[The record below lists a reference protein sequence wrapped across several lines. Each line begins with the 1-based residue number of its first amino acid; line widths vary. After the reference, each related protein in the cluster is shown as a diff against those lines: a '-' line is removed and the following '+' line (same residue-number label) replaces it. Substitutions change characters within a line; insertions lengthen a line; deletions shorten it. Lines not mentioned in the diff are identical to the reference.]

1 MKKNEFVKSLNVSRE
16 TLNSFCEYENLLSK
30 WNEKINLVSKNTLV
44 DIWERHFLDS
54 GQIIKHVEASGK
66 RWVDVGSGA
75 GFPGLVVALLL
86 RERRIDC
93 DLVLVEKNPKKG
105 FFLKE
110 VIRKLNL
117 SVEVVNDNI
126 YTLEPLNAD
135 ILTARAFSDLNN
147 LIEIAFRHR
156 KKEGICLFL
165 KGENYRIEL
174 DKTLNYWFFD
184 YDIVDSLSSSSG
196 KIIRV
201 KQIFKR
207 IGEQNL

>member
-1 MKKNEFVKSLNVSRE
+1 MKKYEFVKSLNVSRE
-16 TLNSFCEYENLLSK
+16 TLNGFYEYKTLLSK

-54 GQIIKHVEASGK
+54 GQIIKHVEVSGK

-86 RERRIDC
+86 RDRKIDC
-93 DLVLVEKNPKKG
+93 DLVVVEKNPKKV
-105 FFLKE
+105 FFLNE

-117 SVEVVNDNI
+117 NVEVVNDNI

-135 ILTARAFSDLNN
+135 ILTARAFSELNN
-147 LIEIAFRHR
+147 LIEISFRHR
-156 KKEGICLFL
+156 KKEGLCLFL
-165 KGENYRIEL
+165 KGENYRFEL

-184 YDIVDSLSSSSG
+184 YDVVSSLSSSSG

-201 KQIFKR
+201 KKIFKR
-207 IGEQNL
+207 

>member
-16 TLNSFCEYENLLSK
+16 TLNGFYEYETLLSK

-86 RERRIDC
+86 RDRKIDC

-105 FFLKE
+105 FFLNE

-135 ILTARAFSDLNN
+135 ILTARAFSELNN

-201 KQIFKR
+201 KKIFKR
-207 IGEQNL
+207 

>member
-16 TLNSFCEYENLLSK
+16 TLKSFYEYEALLSK

-44 DIWERHFLDS
+44 NIWERHFLDS

-86 RERRIDC
+86 RDRRIDC
-93 DLVLVEKNPKKG
+93 ELVLVEKNPKKG

-126 YTLEPLNAD
+126 DTLEPLNAD
-135 ILTARAFSDLNN
+135 ILTARAFSELNN

-201 KQIFKR
+201 KKIFKR
-207 IGEQNL
+207 

>member
-1 MKKNEFVKSLNVSRE
+1 MKRNEFIKSLNVSRE
-16 TLNSFCEYENLLSK
+16 TLKGFYEYKTLLSK

-66 RWVDVGSGA
+66 IWVDVGSGA

-86 RERRIDC
+86 RDRKIDC
-93 DLVLVEKNPKKG
+93 NLVLVEKNPKKG
-105 FFLKE
+105 FFLNE

-117 SVEVVNDNI
+117 NVEVVNDNI

-135 ILTARAFSDLNN
+135 ILTARAFSELNN
-147 LIEIAFRHR
+147 LIEISFRHR
-156 KKEGICLFL
+156 KRDGLCLFL
-165 KGENYRIEL
+165 KGENYRFEL

-184 YDIVDSLSSSSG
+184 YDVVESLSSSSG

-201 KQIFKR
+201 KKIFKR
-207 IGEQNL
+207 

>member
-1 MKKNEFVKSLNVSRE
+1 MKKYEFVKSLNVSRE
-16 TLNSFCEYENLLSK
+16 TLNGFCEYETLLSK

-44 DIWERHFLDS
+44 DIWGRHFLDS

-86 RERRIDC
+86 RDRKIDC
-93 DLVLVEKNPKKG
+93 DLVLVEKNLKKG
-105 FFLKE
+105 FFLSE
-110 VIRKLNL
+110 VIRKLKL
-117 SVEVVNDNI
+117 SVKVVNDNI
-126 YTLEPLNAD
+126 DTLEPLNAD
-135 ILTARAFSDLNN
+135 ILTARAFSELKN

-201 KQIFKR
+201 KKIFKR
-207 IGEQNL
+207 

>member
-16 TLNSFCEYENLLSK
+16 TLNGFYEYETLLSK

-54 GQIIKHVEASGK
+54 GQIIKHVEVSGK

-86 RERRIDC
+86 RDRKIDC
-93 DLVLVEKNPKKG
+93 DLVLVEKNSKKG
-105 FFLKE
+105 LFLNE

-126 YTLEPLNAD
+126 DNLEPLNAD
-135 ILTARAFSDLNN
+135 ILTARAFSELNN

-184 YDIVDSLSSSSG
+184 YDIIDSLSSSSG

-201 KQIFKR
+201 KKIFKR
-207 IGEQNL
+207 

>member
-1 MKKNEFVKSLNVSRE
+1 MKKIEFVKSLNVSRE
-16 TLNSFCEYENLLSK
+16 TLNGFYEYETLLSK
-30 WNEKINLVSKNTLV
+30 WNKKINLVSKNTLV

-86 RERRIDC
+86 RDRKIDC

-105 FFLKE
+105 FFLSE
-110 VIRKLNL
+110 VIRKLKL

-126 YTLEPLNAD
+126 DTLEPLNAD
-135 ILTARAFSDLNN
+135 ILTARAFSELNN

-201 KQIFKR
+201 KKIFKR
-207 IGEQNL
+207 

>member
-1 MKKNEFVKSLNVSRE
+1 MKKNKFVKSLNVSRE
-16 TLNSFCEYENLLSK
+16 TLNGFYEYETLLSK

-86 RERRIDC
+86 RDRKIDC

-105 FFLKE
+105 FFLSE
-110 VIRKLNL
+110 VIRKLKL

-126 YTLEPLNAD
+126 DTLEPLKAD
-135 ILTARAFSDLNN
+135 ILTARAFSELNK

-165 KGENYRIEL
+165 KGENYRMEL

-184 YDIVDSLSSSSG
+184 YDIIDSLSSSSG

-201 KQIFKR
+201 KKIFKR
-207 IGEQNL
+207 

>member
-1 MKKNEFVKSLNVSRE
+1 MKRNKFIKSLNVSRE
-16 TLNSFCEYENLLSK
+16 TLKGFYEYKTLLSK

-86 RERRIDC
+86 RDRKIDC

-105 FFLKE
+105 FFLNE

-117 SVEVVNDNI
+117 SVQVVNDNI
-126 YTLEPLNAD
+126 YTLESLNAD
-135 ILTARAFSDLNN
+135 ILTARAFSELNN

-165 KGENYRIEL
+165 KGENYRFEL

-184 YDIVDSLSSSSG
+184 YDVVDSLTNPSG

-201 KQIFKR
+201 KNIFKR
-207 IGEQNL
+207 

>member
-1 MKKNEFVKSLNVSRE
+1 MKKYEFVKSLNVSRE
-16 TLNSFCEYENLLSK
+16 TLNGFYEYRTLLSK

-66 RWVDVGSGA
+66 KWVDVGSGA

-86 RERRIDC
+86 RDRKIDC
-93 DLVLVEKNPKKG
+93 DLILVEKNPKKG
-105 FFLKE
+105 FFLNE

-117 SVEVVNDNI
+117 SVNVVNKNI
-126 YTLEPLNAD
+126 DALKPLKAD
-135 ILTARAFSDLNN
+135 ILTARAFSQLNK
-147 LIEIAFRHR
+147 LIEIAFQHR

-165 KGENYRIEL
+165 KGENYRLEL
-174 DKTLNYWFFD
+174 DKTLNHWFFD
-184 YDIVDSLSSSSG
+184 YDVVDSLSSSSG

-201 KQIFKR
+201 KKIFKR
-207 IGEQNL
+207 

>member
-16 TLNSFCEYENLLSK
+16 TLNGFYEYESLLSK
-30 WNEKINLVSKNTLV
+30 WNEKINLVSKNTLT

-54 GQIIKHVEASGK
+54 GQIIKHVDASGK
-66 RWVDVGSGA
+66 KWVDVGSGA

-86 RERRIDC
+86 RDRKIDC
-93 DLVLVEKNPKKG
+93 DLILVEKNPKKG
-105 FFLKE
+105 FFLNE

-126 YTLEPLNAD
+126 DILEPLNAD
-135 ILTARAFSDLNN
+135 ILTARAFSELNN

-201 KQIFKR
+201 KKIFKR
-207 IGEQNL
+207 

>member
-16 TLNSFCEYENLLSK
+16 TLNGFYEYETLLSK

-54 GQIIKHVEASGK
+54 GQIIKHVEVLGK

-86 RERRIDC
+86 RDRKIDC
-93 DLVLVEKNPKKG
+93 DLVLVEKNSKKG
-105 FFLKE
+105 FFLNE

-126 YTLEPLNAD
+126 DNLEPLNAD
-135 ILTARAFSDLNN
+135 ILTARAFSELNN

-201 KQIFKR
+201 KKIFKR
-207 IGEQNL
+207 

>member
-1 MKKNEFVKSLNVSRE
+1 LKKNEFVKSLNVSRE
-16 TLNSFCEYENLLSK
+16 TLKSFYEYETLLSK

-86 RERRIDC
+86 RDRKIDC

-105 FFLKE
+105 FFLNE

-126 YTLEPLNAD
+126 DTLEPLNAD
-135 ILTARAFSDLNN
+135 ILTARAFSELNN

-201 KQIFKR
+201 KKIFKR
-207 IGEQNL
+207 

>member
-16 TLNSFCEYENLLSK
+16 TLNGFYEYETLLSK
-30 WNEKINLVSKNTLV
+30 WNKKINLVSKNTLV

-54 GQIIKHVEASGK
+54 GQIIKHVEVSGK

-86 RERRIDC
+86 RDRKIDC
-93 DLVLVEKNPKKG
+93 DLVLVEKNSKKS
-105 FFLKE
+105 FFLNE

-126 YTLEPLNAD
+126 DNLEPLNAD
-135 ILTARAFSDLNN
+135 ILTARAFSELNN

-156 KKEGICLFL
+156 KNEGICLFM
-165 KGENYRIEL
+165 KGENYRREV

-201 KQIFKR
+201 KKIFK
-207 IGEQNL
+207 L

>member
-1 MKKNEFVKSLNVSRE
+1 MKKYEFVKSLNVSRE
-16 TLNSFCEYENLLSK
+16 TLNSFYEYKTLLSK

-86 RERRIDC
+86 RDRKIDC
-93 DLVLVEKNPKKG
+93 NLVLVEKNPKKG
-105 FFLKE
+105 FFLNE

-117 SVEVVNDNI
+117 SVEVINDNI
-126 YTLEPLNAD
+126 DTLEPLNAD
-135 ILTARAFSDLNN
+135 ILTTRAFSELNN

-184 YDIVDSLSSSSG
+184 YDIVGSLSSSSG
-196 KIIRV
+196 KIIIV
-201 KQIFKR
+201 KKIFKR
-207 IGEQNL
+207 

>member
-16 TLNSFCEYENLLSK
+16 TLSGFYEYNNLLSK
-30 WNEKINLVSKNTLV
+30 WNEKINLVSKSTLV

-86 RERRIDC
+86 RDRKVEC
-93 DLVLVEKNPKKG
+93 NLVLVEKNPKKG
-105 FFLKE
+105 FFLNE

-156 KKEGICLFL
+156 NKEGICLFL
-165 KGENYRIEL
+165 KGENYRTEL

-201 KQIFKR
+201 KKIFKR
-207 IGEQNL
+207 

>member
-1 MKKNEFVKSLNVSRE
+1 MQEDSLKRNQFIKSLNVSRE
-16 TLNSFCEYENLLSK
+16 TLKGFCEYKTLLSK
-30 WNEKINLVSKNTLV
+30 WNEKINLVSKNTLM

-66 RWVDVGSGA
+66 KWVDVGSGA

-86 RERRIDC
+86 RDRKIDC
-93 DLVLVEKNPKKG
+93 DLILVEKNPKKS
-105 FFLKE
+105 FFLNE

-117 SVEVVNDNI
+117 HVEVVNYNI

-135 ILTARAFSDLNN
+135 ILTARAFSELNN

-165 KGENYRIEL
+165 KGENYRFEL

-184 YDIVDSLSSSSG
+184 YDVVDSLSSSSG

-201 KQIFKR
+201 KNIFKR
-207 IGEQNL
+207 

>member
-1 MKKNEFVKSLNVSRE
+1 LKKNKFVKSLNVSRE
-16 TLNSFCEYENLLSK
+16 TLNGFYEYETLLSK

-86 RERRIDC
+86 RDRKIDC

-105 FFLKE
+105 FFLSE
-110 VIRKLNL
+110 VIRKLKL

-126 YTLEPLNAD
+126 DTLEPLKAD
-135 ILTARAFSDLNN
+135 ILTARAFSELNK

-165 KGENYRIEL
+165 KGENYRMEL

-184 YDIVDSLSSSSG
+184 YDIFDSLSNPSG

-201 KQIFKR
+201 KNILKR
-207 IGEQNL
+207 

>member
-16 TLNSFCEYENLLSK
+16 TLNSFYEYETLLSK
-30 WNEKINLVSKNTLV
+30 WNGKINLVSKNTLV

-54 GQIIKHVEASGK
+54 GQIIKHVEVSGK

-86 RERRIDC
+86 RDRKIDC

-105 FFLKE
+105 FFLNE

-117 SVEVVNDNI
+117 NVEVVNDNI

-135 ILTARAFSDLNN
+135 ILTARAFSELNN

-165 KGENYRIEL
+165 KGENYRMEL

-201 KQIFKR
+201 KKIFKR
-207 IGEQNL
+207 

>member
-16 TLNSFCEYENLLSK
+16 TLNDFYEYKTLLSK
-30 WNEKINLVSKNTLV
+30 WNEKINLVSKNTLEN
-44 DIWERHFLDS
+44 IWQRHFLDS
-54 GQIIKHVEASGK
+54 GQIIKNVEASGK

-86 RERRIDC
+86 RDRKVDC
-93 DLVLVEKNPKKG
+93 DLVLVEKNPKKVL
-105 FFLKE
+105 FLNE
-110 VIRKLNL
+110 VIRKLHL
-117 SVEVVNDNI
+117 SVEVVKDNI
-126 YTLEPLNAD
+126 YTLDTLNAD
-135 ILTARAFSDLNN
+135 ILTARAFSKLNN

-174 DKTLNYWFFD
+174 DKTLNNWFFD
-184 YDIVDSLSSSSG
+184 YDIIGSLTSSSG

-201 KQIFKR
+201 KKIFKR
-207 IGEQNL
+207 

>member
-1 MKKNEFVKSLNVSRE
+1 MKNNKFVKSLNVSRE
-16 TLNSFCEYENLLSK
+16 TLNGFYEYETLLSK

-86 RERRIDC
+86 RDRKIDC
-93 DLVLVEKNPKKG
+93 NLVLVEKNPKKG
-105 FFLKE
+105 FFLNE

-117 SVEVVNDNI
+117 NVEVVNDNI

-135 ILTARAFSDLNN
+135 ILTARAFSELNN
-147 LIEIAFRHR
+147 LIEISFRHR
-156 KKEGICLFL
+156 KKEGLCLFL
-165 KGENYRIEL
+165 KGENYRFEL

-184 YDIVDSLSSSSG
+184 YDVVDSLSSSSG

-201 KQIFKR
+201 KKIFKR
-207 IGEQNL
+207 

>member
-16 TLNSFCEYENLLSK
+16 TLNGFYEYETLLSK

-54 GQIIKHVEASGK
+54 GQIIKHVEVSGK

-86 RERRIDC
+86 RDRKIDC

-126 YTLEPLNAD
+126 ETLEPLNAD
-135 ILTARAFSDLNN
+135 ILTARAFSELNN

-201 KQIFKR
+201 KKIFKR
-207 IGEQNL
+207 

>member
-16 TLNSFCEYENLLSK
+16 TLNGFYEYETLLSK

-86 RERRIDC
+86 RDRKIDC
-93 DLVLVEKNPKKG
+93 DLVLVEKNSKKG
-105 FFLKE
+105 FFLNE
-110 VIRKLNL
+110 VIRKFNL

-126 YTLEPLNAD
+126 DNLEPLNAD
-135 ILTARAFSDLNN
+135 ILTARAFSELNN

-201 KQIFKR
+201 KKIFKR
-207 IGEQNL
+207 

>member
-1 MKKNEFVKSLNVSRE
+1 MKKNKFVKSLNVSRE
-16 TLNSFCEYENLLSK
+16 TLSDFYEYKTLLSK
-30 WNEKINLVSKNTLV
+30 WNEKINLVSKHTLI

-54 GQIIKHVEASGK
+54 GQIIINVEASGK

-86 RERRIDC
+86 RDRKVDC
-93 DLVLVEKNPKKG
+93 DLVLVEKHPKKV

-135 ILTARAFSDLNN
+135 ILTARAFSELNN
-147 LIEIAFRHR
+147 LMEIAFRHR

-165 KGENYRIEL
+165 KGENYKIEL
-174 DKTLNYWFFD
+174 DKTLNNWFFD
-184 YDIVDSLSSSSG
+184 YDIVGSLSSSSG
-196 KIIRV
+196 NIIRV
-201 KQIFKR
+201 KKIFKR
-207 IGEQNL
+207 

>member
-16 TLNSFCEYENLLSK
+16 TLNYFYEYKTLLSK
-30 WNEKINLVSKNTLV
+30 WNEKINLVSKHTLV

-54 GQIIKHVEASGK
+54 GQIIKNVEVSGK

-86 RERRIDC
+86 RDRKVDC
-93 DLVLVEKNPKKG
+93 DLVLVEKNKKKVL
-105 FFLKE
+105 FLNE

-117 SVEVVNDNI
+117 SVKVVNDNI

-135 ILTARAFSDLNN
+135 ILTARAFSELNN
-147 LIEIAFRHR
+147 LMEIAFRHR

-174 DKTLNYWFFD
+174 DKTLNNWFFD
-184 YDIVDSLSSSSG
+184 YDIIGSLSSSFG

-201 KQIFKR
+201 KKIFKR
-207 IGEQNL
+207 

>member
-1 MKKNEFVKSLNVSRE
+1 MKRNEFIKSLNVSRE
-16 TLNSFCEYENLLSK
+16 TLKGFYEYKTLLSK

-86 RERRIDC
+86 RDRKIDC
-93 DLVLVEKNPKKG
+93 NLVLVEKNQKKVL
-105 FFLKE
+105 FLNE

-117 SVEVVNDNI
+117 NVKVVNDNI

-135 ILTARAFSDLNN
+135 ILTARAFSELNN
-147 LIEIAFRHR
+147 LMEIAFRHR

-201 KQIFKR
+201 KKIFKR
-207 IGEQNL
+207 